1 MTLLKFQNVR
11 VVLKDFSL
19 EANCEVNAPITG
31 IFGPSGAGKTTLLE
45 VIAGLRQISSG
56 TLFLHEKI
64 ASDPA
69 RKVFTKPEH
78 RGIGYVPQDLALFPH
93 KTVEKNLLFGTRGP
107 HRADRSA
114 ERLAHV
120 VEALQLAPLL
130 TRYPASLSGGEK
142 QRAAIG
148 RALMSAPQILLLDEP
163 LANLDRALTRSLLDL
178 LRRTSSEFRVPML
191 YVTHDANEL
200 AAIADEV
207 LLLRGGRLQG
217 QGKFMDLFEE
227 RSEPNYSVR
236 PAHSFPV

>member
-1 MTLLKFQNVR
+1 LKFQNVR
-11 VVLKDFSL
+11 VLLKDFSL
-19 EANCEVNAPITG
+19 EADCELNAPITG

-56 TLFLHEKI
+56 TLFLHDKI
-64 ASDPA
+64 VSDPA
-69 RKVFTKPEH
+69 RKLFTKPEN

-93 KTVEKNLLFGTRGP
+93 KTVENNLLFGTHGP
-107 HRADRSA
+107 HRAARSA
-114 ERLAHV
+114 ERLSHV
-120 VEALQLAPLL
+120 IEALQLGTLL
-130 TRYPASLSGGEK
+130 ARYPASLSGGEK

-148 RALMSAPQILLLDEP
+148 RALMSAPQMLLLDEP

-178 LRRTSSEFRVPML
+178 LRRTASEFRVPML

-217 QGKFMDLFEE
+217 QGKFMDLFEQ
-227 RSEPNYSVR
+227 SPEPNYSVR
-236 PAHSFPV
+236 PAHSFPA